1 MSIATCTECYIHF
14 CSIENISV
22 AMFYMR
28 HPTNQLISGF
38 CRWLDKEF
46 DKKKET
52 ETNRKLEKLTNACTY
67 TVDVYGGCMTFSMFW
82 FLCCV

>member
-1 MSIATCTECYIHF
+1 
-14 CSIENISV
+14 
-22 AMFYMR
+22 MR
-28 HPTNQLISGF
+28 HPTNQLFSGF
-38 CRWLDKEF
+38 CWWLDKEF

-67 TVDVYGGCMTFSMFW
+67 TVDVYGGCMTFGMFW